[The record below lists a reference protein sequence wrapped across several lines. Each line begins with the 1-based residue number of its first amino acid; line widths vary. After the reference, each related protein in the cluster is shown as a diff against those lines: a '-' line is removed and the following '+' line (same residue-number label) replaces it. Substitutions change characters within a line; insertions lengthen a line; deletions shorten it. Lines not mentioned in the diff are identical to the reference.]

1 MTRSQICDTMNPTNP
16 VLTVAPIEEE
26 TEMFGA
32 TNNKITALYCRLSQ
46 EDARMGESLSIENQK
61 SMLLQYCKEHHFSN
75 PLFFVDDGYSGT
87 TYERPGFQKMLDE
100 IEDGKIG
107 VVLTKDLSRLG
118 RNSALTGLYTNFT
131 FPQNGV
137 RYIAINDNYD
147 TADPN
152 SINNDFAGIKNWF
165 NEFYARDTSRKIRAV
180 QKAKGERGVPLTVNV
195 PYGYVKDPED
205 KRKWIVDEEAAAVVR
220 RIFEM
225 CMEGRGPQQIANQ
238 LKADKVL
245 TPTAYKKRKGMKTP
259 QAAPENPYG
268 WCDSSVV
275 NILERREYTGCTVNF
290 KTYSNS
296 IWDKKQRENPVEK
309 QAIFENTHEAII
321 SDDVFKRVQEIR
333 QHRHRKTRSG
343 RSSMFSGL
351 VFCSDCGEK
360 LYYGATNNY
369 RTEGAFFDCSLH
381 WKYKEKCPTHYIRE
395 SILERM
401 VLKHMQLVTG
411 YILRYEQYFRSIME
425 QQLRLESTE
434 KLQISKGQLERNEKR
449 IAELKRLFIKIY
461 EDNAGGRLSDER
473 YDMLSQS
480 YETEQ
485 KQLEAEVITLRQE
498 IEVQERQNE
507 NVERFI
513 QKAKN
518 YVEIESLDPYALRE
532 LVQAI
537 YVDAPDKSTGK
548 RRQHIHIKY
557 DGIGFIPLDELMKK
571 GNGVTE
577 VTPSP

>member
-61 SMLLQYCKEHHFSN
+61 SMLLQYCKEHHFPN

-100 IEDGKIG
+100 IEAGKVG

-118 RNSALTGLYTNFT
+118 RNSALTGIYTNFT
-131 FPQNGV
+131 FPQNDV

-205 KRKWIVDEEAAAVVR
+205 KRKWLVDEEAAAVVR

-395 SILERM
+395 SILECM

-425 QQLRLESTE
+425 LQLRLESTE

-485 KQLEAEVITLRQE
+485 KQLEAEVITLQQE

-507 NVERFI
+507 NVEMFI

-518 YVEIESLDPYALRE
+518 YVGIETLDPYALRE

-571 GNGVTE
+571 ETA
-577 VTPSP
+577 

>member
-61 SMLLQYCKEHHFSN
+61 SMLLQYCKEHHFPN

-100 IEDGKIG
+100 IEAGKVG

-205 KRKWIVDEEAAAVVR
+205 KRKWLVDEEAAAVVR

-395 SILERM
+395 SILECM

-518 YVEIESLDPYALRE
+518 YVGIETLDPYALRE

-537 YVDAPDKSTGK
+537 YVDVPDKSTGK

-571 GNGVTE
+571 GTA
-577 VTPSP
+577 